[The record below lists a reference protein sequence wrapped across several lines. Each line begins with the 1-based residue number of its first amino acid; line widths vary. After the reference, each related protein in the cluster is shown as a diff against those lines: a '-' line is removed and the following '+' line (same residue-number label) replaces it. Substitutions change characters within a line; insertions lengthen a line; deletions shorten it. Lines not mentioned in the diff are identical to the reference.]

1 MYEENTMKKLVILS
15 VACIASLCFFSLSH
29 GQMTDSEKNNWLMSV
44 IFKLEKMKEAA
55 TVDIR
60 EYDEEIKKCDL
71 RISRS
76 ENILNL
82 ARQKGNEPA
91 EAVAREALAKARDA
105 RKLNLDN
112 RSMAELNRKRVEKTL
127 ASVKSGGRHIEAT
140 VEQVE
145 FETMHAEWKKKQN
158 QLIDQRLV
166 EPNKNASAI
175 HRSLMSNVP
184 PLPGKN
190 FNELQPGDVLL
201 LEGKEIAK
209 LDTAFTSGGS
219 PSIASHTVVYL
230 KTVNGKKLFLDNQPF
245 QGPRIITEEEFLQV
259 YGRRTAE
266 VARLAEPLSREEGQK
281 LFSAAVKMAQ
291 ENRQEVSKSWFGS
304 PLLGSNYGAWGKDDI
319 VCSEADWALINNA
332 GRNIPRSGDQVKV
345 SAGVDFSPADYT
357 NSPYFIVTPLGLPR

>member
-1 MYEENTMKKLVILS
+1 MRKLIILS
-15 VACIASLCFFSLSH
+15 AACLASLFFLSLSY
-29 GQMTDSEKNNWLMSV
+29 GQVTDTEKNDWLMGV
-44 IFKLEKMKEAA
+44 IFKLEKMKDAA
-55 TVDIR
+55 TADILK
-60 EYDEEIKKCDL
+60 YDDEIQKCDL
-71 RISRS
+71 RISKS
-76 ENILNL
+76 ETILNL
-82 ARQKGNEPA
+82 ARQKGNDPA
-91 EAVAREALAKARDA
+91 QAVAREALGKARDA
-105 RKLNLDN
+105 RKLNLN
-112 RSMAELNRKRVEKTL
+112 NKSMAELNRKRAEKAL
-127 ASVKSGGRHIEAT
+127 ASVKSGGKHIEAT

-145 FETMHAEWKKKQN
+145 FEAMHSEWKKKQN
-158 QLIDQRLV
+158 QLIDQRLM

-175 HRSLMSNVP
+175 HRSLMLHVP

-209 LDTAFTSGGS
+209 LDTTFTSGGS

-259 YGRRTAE
+259 YGSRAAE

-291 ENRQEVSKSWFGS
+291 ENRQEVAKSWFGS

-319 VCSEADWALINNA
+319 VCSEADWVLINNA

-345 SAGVDFSPADYT
+345 SAGVDFSPADYA
-357 NSPYFIVTPLGLPR
+357 NSPYFIVTPLGIPR

>member
-1 MYEENTMKKLVILS
+1 MRKVIIIS
-15 VACIASLCFFSLSH
+15 VAYVASLCFFSLSH
-29 GQMTDSEKNNWLMSV
+29 GQMTDTEKSNWLMGV
-44 IFKLEKMKEAA
+44 IFKLEKMKETA
-55 TVDIR
+55 TADIR
-60 EYDEEIKKCDL
+60 KYDDEIKKCDL
-71 RISRS
+71 RISKS

-91 EAVAREALAKARDA
+91 EAFAREALGKARDA
-105 RKLNLDN
+105 RSLNLKN
-112 RSMAELNRKRVEKTL
+112 KSMAELNRKRAEKAL
-127 ASVKSGGRHIEAT
+127 ISVKSGGKHIVAT

-158 QLIDQRLV
+158 QLIDQRLM
-166 EPNKNASAI
+166 EPNKTADAV

-209 LDTAFTSGGS
+209 LDSTFSSRGNT
-219 PSIASHTVVYL
+219 SIASHTVVYL

-245 QGPRIITEEEFLQV
+245 QGPRIITEDEFLQV
-259 YGRRTAE
+259 YGSRTAE
-266 VARLAEPLSREEGQK
+266 VARLAEPLNREEGKQ
-281 LFSAAVKMAQ
+281 LFGAAVKMAQ
-291 ENRQEVSKSWFGS
+291 ENRQEVAKSWFGS

-319 VCSEADWALINNA
+319 VCSEADWVLINNA

-345 SAGVDFSPADYT
+345 DAGVDFSPADYT
-357 NSPYFIVTPLGLPR
+357 NSPYFIVTPLGMPR